1 MLQGNPDVCAV
12 CTKAPDAEFEYS
24 IEGNVGT
31 CAALATLEKVAAGDA
46 SKGGLGTGDA
56 SKGGLGTA
64 GKVTIPL
71 GILGFVGGLL
81 IGWYRLKSDKK
92 AKKEQ
97 DELATKMQA
106 EMEEGLRQ
114 MQLSL
119 KAQTPKKKKKKK
131 KNINLDNVKTTAG
144 SNVTSNVPPA
154 TAIKLNPLF
163 SGP

>member
-46 SKGGLGTGDA
+46 SKGGLGT
-56 SKGGLGTA
+56 A

-92 AKKEQ
+92 AKKAQ
-97 DELATKMQA
+97 GELAIKMQA

-131 KNINLDNVKTTAG
+131 SQKNA
-144 SNVTSNVPPA
+144 PPA